1 MQIVI
6 LNAKEVNPGDNS
18 WAPLETLGT
27 LTVYDTSTPD
37 QILEHSKNAEI
48 LILSRDPLPAEYI
61 AQLPKLK
68 CIGIL
73 GTGYDMIDIEAAGKR
88 GIPVINVTA
97 YGFHAVAQ
105 GAFALLLGVCR
116 HICKLDSAIRKGDW
130 ARADWAPWKYP
141 QIELTG
147 KCIGIVGY
155 GKIGQQMGYI
165 AHGFDMEVI
174 AYDAFPQQPPS
185 YTPFSFVDLDEIFRR
200 ADVLSLHCPL
210 TENSYH
216 LIDRKRI
223 TTMKDGAIIV
233 NVARGALLDE
243 QAVAEALISGKLRG
257 LGADVFSKEPVDP
270 NNPLLSAPNTLFTP
284 HISWET
290 VEARRNMVQILAKN
304 LKSWLDGTPQSV
316 VNKEFLS

>member
-6 LNAKEVNPGDNS
+6 LNGKQVNPGDNS
-18 WAPLETLGT
+18 WAPLEALGT
-27 LTVYDTSTPD
+27 LTVYDVSTPE
-37 QILEHSKNAEI
+37 QTLERSKDAEI
-48 LILSRDPLPAEYI
+48 LLLGRDTLTAEHI

-73 GTGYDMIDIEAAGKR
+73 GTGYDMIDINAAGKH
-88 GIPVINVTA
+88 GIPVINATA
-97 YGFHAVAQ
+97 YGIHAVAQ
-105 GAFALLLGVCR
+105 GAFALLLGICRRVCE
-116 HICKLDSAIRKGDW
+116 LDSAIRRGEW
-130 ARADWAPWKYP
+130 ARPDWEPWKYP

-155 GKIGQQMGYI
+155 GNTGQQVGYI

-174 AYDAFPQQPPS
+174 AYDYFPQPTPS
-185 YTPFSFVDLDEIFRR
+185 YSPFSFVELDELFKK
-200 ADVLSLHCPL
+200 ADVVSLHCPL
-210 TENSYH
+210 TEDSFH
-216 LIDRKRI
+216 LVNRKRI
-223 TTMKDGAIIV
+223 TTMKDGAIII

-270 NNPLLSAPNTLFTP
+270 KNPLLSAPNTLFTP
-284 HISWET
+284 HTAWES

-304 LKSWLDGTPQSV
+304 LQSWLDGKPQSV